1 MQHCWRLSIASCID
15 VSVMKKGA
23 WTVLWCALSL
33 LSGCAL
39 WSPGPQ
45 GDLTLGQGTVQSW
58 RLEGR
63 IAVRQP
69 TGSESGQLEWQLR
82 GGMEQHLE
90 LRSPLGTTVALVDSS
105 PLQTHLILSDHRD
118 YRAGDPE
125 TLTQTVLGYALPLQG
140 LPWWLRGQADP
151 GLPAQVERD
160 AEHHPQRLS
169 QQGWVM
175 TYADWRAVGGEWLP
189 GTIRLV
195 REDLQIRIKVDHW
208 VLEQK
213 E

>member
-1 MQHCWRLSIASCID
+1 MPPCWRPSIASCID
-15 VSVMKKGA
+15 VRLMKKG
-23 WTVLWCALSL
+23 TRIVLWCALSL
-33 LSGCAL
+33 LGGCAL

-45 GDLTLGQGTVQSW
+45 GDLTVGRGAVQGW

-69 TGSESGQLEWQLR
+69 TGSESGQLEWQLHD
-82 GGMEQHLE
+82 GTEQHLE

-105 PLQTHLILSDHRD
+105 PVQTHLTLSDHRD
-118 YRAGDPE
+118 YRASDPT

-140 LPWWLRGQADP
+140 LPWWLRGRSDP
-151 GLPAQVERD
+151 ALPAQMEWD

-175 TYADWRAVGGEWLP
+175 TYANWRVVGGEWLP
-189 GTIRLV
+189 GMIRLV

>member
-1 MQHCWRLSIASCID
+1 M
-15 VSVMKKGA
+15 KGA
-23 WTVLWCALSL
+23 RAILWCVASG

-39 WSPGPQ
+39 WSSGPQ
-45 GDLTLGQGTVQSW
+45 GDLTLGRGTVQSW

-69 TGSESGQLEWQLR
+69 TGSESGQLEWQLH
-82 GGMEQHLE
+82 GEAEQHLE

-105 PLQTHLILSDHRD
+105 PLQTHLTLSDHRD
-118 YRAGDPE
+118 YRASDPT
-125 TLTQTVLGYALPLQG
+125 TLTQTVLGYDLPLQG
-140 LPWWLRGQADP
+140 LPWWLRGRPDP
-151 GLPAQVERD
+151 GLPAQIEQD
-160 AEHHPQRLS
+160 AEHHPLRLS
-169 QQGWVM
+169 QQGWVV
-175 TYADWRAVGGEWLP
+175 TYADWRMVGREWLP